1 LITPELDG
9 IDIYPCSINAHF
21 EEAFIE
27 KAGRSIG
34 YFPRAA
40 RINRL
45 ASTGYDVRFGHLRQF
60 RHVRGMSNYRIISE
74 LRLVRFGR

>member
-1 LITPELDG
+1 MRFLITPELDG
-9 IDIYPCSINAHF
+9 IGIYPCSINAHF
-21 EEAFIE
+21 NKAFIE

-45 ASTGYDVRFGHLRQF
+45 DSTGYDVRLGTFILAGCGAAYAQVKVETDRAA
-60 RHVRGMSNYRIISE
+60 G
-74 LRLVRFGR
+74 

>member
-9 IDIYPCSINAHF
+9 IGIYPCSINAHF
-21 EEAFIE
+21 NKAFIE

-45 ASTGYDVRFGHLRQF
+45 DSTGYDVRLGTFILAGCGAAYAQVKVETDRAA
-60 RHVRGMSNYRIISE
+60 G
-74 LRLVRFGR
+74 